1 MNQTK
6 EITVKVNLTKQELI
20 DLLINKQYKK
30 IDKYIMNDIY
40 FVKKDT
46 DLSQNS
52 LNLFKNYILIRDLN
66 ELTFPEQN
74 KIQYTHKTKEYDDKE
89 NIISESKTSVEIKN
103 KEEGIKFLNSLNY
116 QELIKITDLIEVYQK
131 DNFKICLQ
139 YVNDKYL
146 FIEIES
152 NDKYPT
158 IDSLIEELNKT
169 NIPYDKSNY
178 FVKKA
183 QIIFEEQYK
192 KN

>member
-158 IDSLIEELNKT
+158 IDSLIEELDKT

>member
-30 IDKYIMNDIY
+30 IDNYIMNDIY

>member
-20 DLLINKQYKK
+20 DLLINEQYKK

-158 IDSLIEELNKT
+158 IDSLIEELDKT

>member
-52 LNLFKNYILIRDLN
+52 LNLFKNYILIRELN

-74 KIQYTHKTKEYDDKE
+74 KIQYTNKIKKYDDKE
-89 NIISESKTSVEIKN
+89 NIISEFKTSVEIKN

-131 DNFKICLQ
+131 DDFKICIQ

-158 IDSLIEELNKT
+158 IDSLIEELDKT